1 MDAPPKSEPAAPAP
15 IIARKAKADF
25 QAKLRDV
32 PHRPG
37 VYIMRDRL
45 SRVIYVGKARDL
57 RKRVGSYFM
66 PSRKGRAD
74 LKTRALLESV
84 YDFEFHVVRSEP
96 EALLLEGRLIKEFRP
111 RYNVSFRDD
120 KRFLLVKVNV
130 DDPIP
135 RFQLTRLRKDDGAR
149 YFGPFAHSGALRS
162 TLNLMRDKFGLRSC
176 RPYEPGESDFKH
188 CLAPVIKHCPAPCVG
203 KISRE
208 DYRQRVVSACDFLE
222 GQSREMIDGL
232 ENQMRDAA
240 ARMEF
245 EKAAQLRDMIE
256 DLKRTTAPTRRFT
269 RHSLPSAIDPVAD
282 LKALGDALGLP
293 HLPMVME
300 CFDISNISTTHIV
313 ASMVSFKNGVPDK
326 ANYRRYRIRT
336 VKGQND
342 FASMAEVIRRRYS
355 RVLLEAREQNPDAAE
370 FSQENPQDALERM
383 RNAERGTRN
392 ERPVE
397 KQDADASATSV
408 IPHSAFR
415 IPHSDNP
422 APTLDSAANPNLTG
436 DVLIEGPGYAADETD
451 AELDNEVEREFEA
464 EALAGDSDGASP
476 EDAADGADGDGS
488 ASRRT
493 RFVRLPDLV
502 IVDGGKGQLSSAC
515 KELQRLSLHDLPIIG
530 LAKEFEEIHRLARP
544 APLRLPEDSGALRLL
559 QRIRDEAHRFA
570 NGYHQLLMKR
580 RIAES
585 VLDDCPGVSERR
597 KQALLRTFGS
607 VERVRKASVEEIAA
621 VEGVGPRLA
630 EDVQRFLQSH

>member
-1 MDAPPKSEPAAPAP
+1 MEVAPKSEPAQPAP
-15 IIARKAKADF
+15 IVARRAKADF

-32 PHRPG
+32 PHKPG

-66 PSRKGRAD
+66 ASRKGRAD

-111 RYNVSFRDD
+111 RYNISFRDD

-188 CLAPVIKHCPAPCVG
+188 CLAPVIKNCPAPCVG

-208 DYRQRVVSACDFLE
+208 DYRTRVVSACDFLE

-232 ENQMRDAA
+232 EKQMRDAA
-240 ARMEF
+240 GRMEF

-282 LKALGDALGLP
+282 LKALGESLGLP

-326 ANYRRYRIRT
+326 TNYRRYRIRT

-355 RVLLEAREQNPDAAE
+355 RVLLEARQQHMDAAE
-370 FSQENPQDALERM
+370 FSQENPQDALARL
-383 RNAERGTRN
+383 AAS
-392 ERPVE
+392 PAISDPP
-397 KQDADASATSV
+397 DADD
-408 IPHSAFR
+408 PEH
-415 IPHSDNP
+415 P
-422 APTLDSAANPNLTG
+422 APTAAAQNTNLTG
-436 DVLIEGPGYAADETD
+436 DVLIEGPGFAADETD
-451 AELDNEVEREFEA
+451 AELDNEVERELEA
-464 EALAGDSDGASP
+464 DTLTTDDESDTSSEDQQAGADNDGAST
-476 EDAADGADGDGS
+476 
-488 ASRRT
+488 RRQ

-515 KELQRLSLHDLPIIG
+515 KELQRLGLHDLPIIG
-530 LAKEFEEIHRLARP
+530 LAKEFEEIYRPARP

-580 RIAES
+580 RVAES

-607 VERVRKASVEEIAA
+607 VERVRKATVEQMAA
-621 VEGVGPRLA
+621 VEGMGPRLA
-630 EDVQRFLQSH
+630 EDIQRFLQTH